1 MQATLQQ
8 LFFTLLLKET
18 FQISDFKKSVNDYVR
33 PINKAL
39 FK

>member
-18 FQISDFKKSVNDYVR
+18 YQISDFKKSES
-33 PINKAL
+33 KWL
-39 FK
+39 CETHK